1 MAIIYYKKPH
11 LIKYNY
17 YEKQRTIKK
26 TRNPNQTNGTP
37 SVGDVMVHPSFFV
50 FLQKVFWRISGK
62 VDRYE
67 ITRNPNKQMAG
78 LVPLVC
84 T

>member
-1 MAIIYYKKPH
+1 MPGGS
-11 LIKYNY
+11 
-17 YEKQRTIKK
+17 
-26 TRNPNQTNGTP
+26 PPGPP
-37 SVGDVMVHPSFFV
+37 SVGDVTGSFPLSLFSQEKILANERDNI
-50 FLQKVFWRISGK
+50 FGARALR
-62 VDRYE
+62 